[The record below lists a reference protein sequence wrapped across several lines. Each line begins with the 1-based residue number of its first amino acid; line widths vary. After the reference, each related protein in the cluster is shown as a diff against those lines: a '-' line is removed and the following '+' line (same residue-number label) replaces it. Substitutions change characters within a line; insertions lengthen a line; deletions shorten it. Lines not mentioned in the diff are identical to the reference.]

1 MEANILTE
9 DQSDEYWRD
18 VIAAFVME
26 ELESHCEQK
35 WKKSAMKL
43 TRSRKRKWSLSTIDH
58 EGSDTVR
65 LKQLGDQMV

>member
-1 MEANILTE
+1 MEPNILTE

-35 WKKSAMKL
+35 WEKSSML
-43 TRSRKRKWSLSTIDH
+43 TRSRKRKWSLSSIDH

-65 LKQLGDQMV
+65 LKQLRDQMV